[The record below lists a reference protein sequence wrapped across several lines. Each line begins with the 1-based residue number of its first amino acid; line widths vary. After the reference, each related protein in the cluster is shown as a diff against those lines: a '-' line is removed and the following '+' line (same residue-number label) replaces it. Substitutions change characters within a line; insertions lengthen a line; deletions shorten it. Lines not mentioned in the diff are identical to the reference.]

1 MRAVFLLTRA
11 ALVWVVVLMLFFPIG
26 GTAARATAPRGPAP
40 IVYAAIGDSLTEGA
54 GADDPETQSYPAVLA
69 RHLPRGAHFLN
80 FGGSGASLDTDRTY
94 ELPGALA
101 AHATLVTIWVGAN
114 VYDYKL
120 VTPETVRAAA
130 AYYTAN
136 LDQML
141 RTLQRKHVR
150 VFVANEPYVLIAYS
164 LTSAADR
171 ADARIINQAIAA
183 AAARHGATVIDV
195 DAATKV
201 LWGNPDFVS
210 DGVHLT
216 TAGYRV
222 LAGMFYR
229 VMHSHHAL

>member
-1 MRAVFLLTRA
+1 MRAVSILTRA
-11 ALVWVVVLMLFFPIG
+11 ALAWAVVSILYYPVG
-26 GTAARATAPRGPAP
+26 GTAARAAAPRGPAP
-40 IVYAAIGDSLTEGA
+40 IVYAAIGDSLTAGD

-69 RHLPRGAHFLN
+69 RHLPRGARFLN

-130 AYYTAN
+130 AYYRAG
-136 LDQML
+136 LDPML
-141 RTLQRKHVR
+141 ASLQRRHVR
-150 VFVANEPYVLIAYS
+150 VFVANEPHVLIAYS

-183 AAARHGATVIDV
+183 VAARHGATVIDV

-201 LWGNPDFVS
+201 LWGNRDYTV
-210 DGVHLT
+210 DGVHLS

-229 VMHSHHAL
+229 VMHSHHAI